1 MSTTAERL
9 KSYANDPEFQFDLVT
24 IEVGELIV
32 DRLASLDLSQKQLAE
47 RLGVSAAR
55 VSQILKGNDN
65 LTLKSLVAVAA
76 ALGVRLSVGFDLD
89 TTAARDT
96 RDEALG
102 RAS

>member
-9 KSYANDPEFQFDLVT
+9 KAYANDPEFQFDLVT

-32 DRLASLDLSQKQLAE
+32 DRLEALDLSQKQLAE

-65 LTLKSLVAVAA
+65 LTLKSLVAVAV

-89 TTAARDT
+89 TAVAHDA

>member
-1 MSTTAERL
+1 MPSTAERL

-32 DRLASLDLSQKQLAE
+32 DRLEALDLSQKQLAE
-47 RLGVSAAR
+47 RLGVTPAR

-65 LTLKSLVAVAA
+65 LTLKSLVAVAT
-76 ALGVRLSVGFDLD
+76 ALGMRLNVGFDLD
-89 TTAARDT
+89 TAGARDT
-96 RDEALG
+96 RAEALG